1 MRYERLGDLL
11 RLAFT
16 LAGTREGRTID
27 EVALEFGVSRRTAE
41 RMLDVVRTAFPQ
53 IEEAPSDD
61 RRKRWRLPQN
71 AMRSLLVADAKELV
85 ELDAAARRL
94 RMDGDAVGR
103 ASTLEHLGAKLR
115 AALQT
120 DVLRRTEPDVAL
132 LMESEGT
139 ALRPGPRPVVASPLL
154 DDIRSALLKSQR
166 IRLVHRAA
174 GPDGKERERIVEPL
188 GVLYGSRPYLV
199 ARLVGYP
206 PGPSLLRLDR
216 IRQLEVLDETFLRD
230 ETFDLQAYAARSFGV
245 FQEPAITVC
254 LRFSA
259 DVAADVKAFHFHPT
273 QRLETL
279 SDGRILVHFAAGGRL
294 EMMQHFATWG
304 DCLEILEPA
313 HLREDLAA
321 WSRDL
326 ADHHRKTP
334 NSKWNKS
341 LHERMARSRPAG
353 DISQSGG
360 RSGGE

>member
-27 EVALEFGVSRRTAE
+27 EVAQDFRVSRRTAE

-53 IEEAPSDD
+53 TEEAPSDN

-94 RMDGDAVGR
+94 RSEGDAVGR
-103 ASTLEHLGAKLR
+103 ASTLEHLSAKLR

-139 ALRPGPRPVVASPLL
+139 ALRPGPRPTVASPIL
-154 DDIRSALLKSQR
+154 DDIRTALLKSQR
-166 IRLVHRAA
+166 IRLVHAAA
-174 GPDGKERERIVEPL
+174 GPERTERTRTVEPL
-188 GVLYGSRPYLV
+188 GLLYGARPYLV
-199 ARLVGYP
+199 ARIVGYP

-216 IRQLEVLDETFLRD
+216 IRHMEVLEEMFVRD

-259 DVAADVKAFHFHPT
+259 DVAADVQAFHFHST
-273 QRLETL
+273 QHLEVL
-279 SDGRILVHFAAGGRL
+279 SDGRILVRFTAGGRL
-294 EMMQHFATWG
+294 EMMQHFAAWG
-304 DCLEILEPA
+304 DRLEILEPA
-313 HLREDLAA
+313 DLREDLAA

-326 ADHHRKTP
+326 GSHH
-334 NSKWNKS
+334 SKKPKRQT
-341 LHERMARSRPAG
+341 EEG
-353 DISQSGG
+353 T
-360 RSGGE
+360 